1 MIVKMWNYQIIY
13 IDKRT
18 KKEILYVKHRW
29 GGHAEERN
37 HARKH
42 PTVQALVTQ
51 IEHMAR
57 RTRRKHACR
66 VYALI
71 MGARKLHP
79 DDNAM
84 HGLRSVVESA
94 LKYTIASYA
103 YERSSAC

>member
-1 MIVKMWNYQIIY
+1 MLYAMIVKAWNYQIIY
-13 IDKRT
+13 VNKRT
-18 KKEILYVKHRW
+18 KVETLYVKHTVR
-29 GGHAEERN
+29 GQFMGPYA

-42 PTVQALVTQ
+42 PTAQALVTQ
-51 IEHMAR
+51 IAHMVRVTRAR
-57 RTRRKHACR
+57 RACR

-84 HGLRSVVESA
+84 HGLRSVMESA

-103 YERSSAC
+103 K